1 MDIFYVISGW
11 LFLILGLAISI
22 GLHEIG
28 HLWPA
33 KKFGVKVTKY
43 MIGFGPTL
51 FSRKRGETEYGI
63 KAIPLGGYI
72 QMVGMIPPSS
82 ALRKSKN
89 RWQKLT
95 SFAQPTEEVELSAED
110 DARSFYRLKP
120 WQKLIVMFGGPFAN
134 LLIAVVLTLV
144 LFCGY
149 GAYERSTTVNEVVSC
164 VPTEAN
170 PNCDAIGLLS
180 PSAIAGIKA
189 GDKITSFNGQQVK
202 HWSDVDSLLAASV
215 GKISSIGVLRNG
227 QALTLSIA
235 PVMLNMGD
243 THRPYLGVRLEAI
256 RVQQNP
262 VQAMT
267 QLGTML
273 TGTAQLIV
281 QLPAQAI
288 SAVSEIAPGSPRNVD
303 GAISIVGLGQF
314 SGELAS
320 NQDLS
325 MEDKILSE
333 LAMLMS
339 LNVALFVFNMIPLV
353 PLDGGHIAGAV
364 YESIKRRVWKLRAK
378 KWESPVDTG
387 QMTPVAYFVAVLLLA
402 LTVVLVIRD
411 IVNPLQF

>member
-1 MDIFYVISGW
+1 MDLIYVISGW
-11 LFLILGLAISI
+11 LFLLLGLAISI

-43 MIGFGPTL
+43 MIGFGPTI

-72 QMVGMIPPSS
+72 QMVGMVPPSG
-82 ALRKSKN
+82 ALSKKKN
-89 RWQKLT
+89 GWQKLT
-95 SFAQPTEEVELSAED
+95 SFAQPTEEVELSPED

-120 WQKLIVMFGGPFAN
+120 WQKLSVMFGGPFAN

-149 GAYERSTTVNEVVSC
+149 GSYERSTSVNEVVAC
-164 VPTEAN
+164 LPTEAN

-189 GDKITSFNGQQVK
+189 GDKITSFDGQVVK
-202 HWSDVDSLLAASV
+202 NWSEVEPLLKDSV
-215 GKISSIGVLRNG
+215 NKVTSIEVLRNG
-227 QALTLSIA
+227 QTLTLSIT
-235 PVMLNMGD
+235 PVMLNIGD
-243 THRPYLGVRLEAI
+243 VHKPYLGVRLEAI

-262 VQAMT
+262 IQALT

-288 SAVSEIAPGSPRNVD
+288 SAFSEIAPGSPRNMD

-325 MEDKILSE
+325 IEDKVISE
-333 LAMLMS
+333 LAMIMS

-364 YESIKRRVWKLRAK
+364 YESIKRRIWKLRGK

-387 QMTPVAYFVAVLLLA
+387 QMMPVAYFVAVLLLA